1 MTNLITMK
9 KTLIIVMS
17 GLAIC
22 CGLTLNAQTINQ
34 PSVPSA
40 PSLGQ
45 QYQELIGKAE
55 SYNEYKV
62 IKNSVLSQYNKAVQD
77 TIALS
82 KTTILSL
89 ENMVNEQANQINQ
102 HSSKI
107 TSLEN
112 QLAESEKL
120 RNSLTFLGIPLGKRF
135 YHTIVWLIIAGLAVF
150 STFAYTSFVRGN
162 IVAKKTAKDKEII
175 EIQFEEHRKTAHE
188 KQLKMARELQTERNL
203 VEELKAKMKSGPGSK

>member
-1 MTNLITMK
+1 MK
-9 KTLIIVMS
+9 KTLIIILS
-17 GLAIC
+17 GLGIF
-22 CGLTLNAQTINQ
+22 CGLSLQAQTTDE
-34 PSVPSA
+34 PTVPSA

-45 QYQELIGKAE
+45 QYQEMISKAE

-62 IKNSVLSQYNKAVQD
+62 IKNSVLGQYNKAVQD

-82 KTTILSL
+82 KTTITSL
-89 ENMVNEQANQINQ
+89 ENKVDEQANQITQ

-120 RNSLTFLGIPLGKRF
+120 RNSLTFLGIPFGKSL
-135 YHTIVWLIIAGLAVF
+135 YHAIVWIIIGVLALF
-150 STFAYTSFVRGN
+150 STFAYSSFVRGN
-162 IVAKKTAKDKEII
+162 IVTKKTLKDKENI
-175 EIQFEEHRKTAHE
+175 EIQFEEHRKTTHE

-203 VEELKAKMKSGPGSK
+203 VEELKAKLKSGSGSK